1 MHICIISDWEPCIW
15 PLTEKLLQMLARET
29 LVSVQLFIEPR
40 LKKEFRERES
50 EPWNNGLTDV

>member
-1 MHICIISDWEPCIW
+1 MHICNISDWEPYIW
-15 PLTEKLLQMLARET
+15 GLAEKSLQMLARET

>member
-1 MHICIISDWEPCIW
+1 MWA
-15 PLTEKLLQMLARET
+15 LTEKLLQMLARET

-40 LKKEFRERES
+40 IKKEFRERES